1 MKKKN
6 KALFLDRDGV
16 LNEVVFR
23 EKKISSP
30 RSLEEIKIT
39 KSGSKG
45 KISDQIVENTL
56 IQEKDLN
63 SMSKEEVV
71 GIARQFKVRIPFK
84 KLENV
89 AKPRLIEK
97 ILYQRENRSLDEEED
112 CLTINIDEAIEIFSQ
127 PYTKKKSN

>member
-1 MKKKN
+1 MTK
-6 KALFLDRDGV
+6 LL
-16 LNEVVFR
+16 LN
-23 EKKISSP
+23 
-30 RSLEEIKIT
+30 
-39 KSGSKG
+39 
-45 KISDQIVENTL
+45 

-97 ILYQRENRSLDEEED
+97 ILAKNK
-112 CLTINIDEAIEIFSQ
+112 TPNQ
-127 PYTKKKSN
+127 P

>member
-1 MKKKN
+1 MKKK
-6 KALFLDRDGV
+6 KDELI
-16 LNEVVFR
+16 E
-23 EKKISSP
+23 ISMG
-30 RSLEEIKIT
+30 EEIKIT
-39 KSGSKG
+39 KSGSKE

-127 PYTKKKSN
+127 PYTRKKSN